1 MSTGTR
7 PVALPDA
14 EECRRLLRGS
24 GCSDDVIRHCE
35 AVASLAVRIARRC
48 GADIRLVEVGA
59 LLHDL
64 GRCRTHSI
72 EHAVVGADMARG
84 LGLPEEVALLIE
96 RHIGAGLS
104 ADEARAAGL
113 PVKDYTP
120 VSLEEKIVAHADNL
134 TSGTGR
140 MKIED
145 AVSELVRRGLQDAA
159 LKVARLDRELSGI
172 AGTDLDDLR

>member
-14 EECRRLLRGS
+14 EECRRLLRES
-24 GCSDDVIRHCE
+24 GCSDDVIHHCE

-48 GADIRLVEVGA
+48 GADVRLVEASA

-72 EHAVVGADMARG
+72 EHAVVGARMARE
-84 LGLPEEVALLIE
+84 LDLPEEIALVIE

-104 ADEARAAGL
+104 EDEARAAGL

-120 VSLEEKIVAHADNL
+120 ASLEEKIVAHADNL

-140 MKIED
+140 TKVED
-145 AVSELVRRGLQDAA
+145 AVSALVRRGLEDAA
-159 LKVARLDRELSGI
+159 LKVARLHRELSDI
-172 AGTDLDDLR
+172 ARMDLDDLR